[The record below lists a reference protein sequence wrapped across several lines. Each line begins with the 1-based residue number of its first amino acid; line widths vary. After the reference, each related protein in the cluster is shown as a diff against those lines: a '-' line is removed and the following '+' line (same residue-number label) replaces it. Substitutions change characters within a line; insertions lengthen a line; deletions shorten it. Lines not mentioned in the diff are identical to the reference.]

1 MPGPL
6 SFAANITASFAAT
19 IAGFL
24 AAGGTDYLIQ
34 NAGYFVAAL
43 IVGGALLYGLKDVA
57 RLSPVRVMAISRVS
71 FSESIRR
78 RVLWVTPV
86 AIVGIIVVA
95 QFLDPVDPQDALRQT
110 TKVCLFA
117 TGLVVVVTAIILA
130 CTNLPKEIDS
140 RVIYTIVTK
149 PTTRLEIVL
158 GKVLGFAWVSLV
170 ILVIMGAFSLAY
182 LKLREWRTMAWIRD
196 QLAADRVDVQ
206 FRPAFQLYA
215 DNGLLVTKSMADP
228 TAAQIMAE
236 PPTRGGPVV
245 LSGGQSQYFLVPF
258 EPTAEEKQQVRNAVA
273 NGGEVYLLNSVGYRQ
288 RIPTPDEA
296 NTIRELRLPTAPIGG
311 GGQQDSLL
319 PTLPSFA
326 AVEVPIPQIGVH
338 LYSKDLEKLVD
349 DKLINKGEPL
359 QLPPTGGAPRPV
371 GAPLA
376 PEAVEQILAVDR
388 FYALVDVTT
397 ITVDYLV
404 GEEPTVLAYV
414 TPGSQPQ
421 AVRPAPSPTDP
432 TRPTP
437 PAFEAHRGRFG
448 MQLRGRSDGRGAVA
462 VFPFQDVDVPAGGMV
477 TVETRIGVESA
488 GDYEDEANVTQ
499 RVEMRV
505 HNRSTGQTSDPVE
518 VRAESHR
525 AVPVAVPAEFFAGG
539 DFEIYLRA
547 LNDGAWYGVEKNSVS
562 LVRSSQPFSWNL
574 FKGLLVLWLMSVL
587 VVAIAVFT
595 STFLSWPIAIVL
607 TLFILLGH
615 WGVSQL
621 GDIAGTGL
629 GTEVTQAMG
638 LDDPTAAR
646 IVRGSVGFLTN
657 TLNFIAQFL
666 PDISKFPATEDIERG
681 ISMPPEKVA
690 GAAWVLLG
698 YGVPV
703 TLLAYVILRNKE
715 VAP

>member
-1 MPGPL
+1 MPGL
-6 SFAANITASFAAT
+6 ASFTASY
-19 IAGFL
+19 I
-24 AAGGTDYLIQ
+24 AAGGVDYLIQ
-34 NAGYFVAAL
+34 NAGYFVAAI

-86 AIVGIIVVA
+86 AIVGIIAVA

-158 GKVLGFAWVSLV
+158 GKILGFAWVSLV
-170 ILVIMGAFSLAY
+170 ILVIMGLFSLTY
-182 LKLREWRTMAWIRD
+182 LKLREWRTMAWIRE

-206 FRPAFQLYA
+206 LRPAFQLYA
-215 DNGLLVTKSMADP
+215 ANGLLVTKSMADP
-228 TAAQIMAE
+228 WAAHVMAE
-236 PPTRGGPVV
+236 PPAPGAPVV
-245 LSGGQSQYFLVPF
+245 LAGAQSQYFLVPF
-258 EPTAEEKQQVRNAVA
+258 EPTAEEKQQIRSAA
-273 NGGEVYLLNSVGYRQ
+273 ENGGAVFLLNTIGYRQ
-288 RIPTPDEA
+288 RIPTPEEA
-296 NTIRELRLPTAPIGG
+296 KQIRDLRLPTAPVGG
-311 GGQQDSLL
+311 DAGEGSLL

-326 AVEVPIPQIGVH
+326 SVEVPIPHVGVS
-338 LYSKDLEKLVD
+338 LYTKDLDRLVEEKY
-349 DKLINKGEPL
+349 INGGEQV
-359 QLPPTGGAPRPV
+359 QLPPSRGQPRPV
-371 GAPLA
+371 AAPLA
-376 PEAVEQILAVDR
+376 PEAVEQILSVDR
-388 FYALVDVTT
+388 FYVMVNANTL
-397 ITVDYLV
+397 TVDYLV
-404 GEEPTVLAYV
+404 GEVPTVLAYV
-414 TPGSQPQ
+414 TAPGAQPQ
-421 AVRPAPSPTDP
+421 AVMPAPFPADP
-432 TRPTP
+432 SRPTP
-437 PAFEAHRGRFG
+437 PLFESHRGRFG
-448 MQLRGRSDGRGAVA
+448 MQLPGRSDGTGAVA
-462 VFPFQDVDVPAGGMV
+462 VFPFDDVDVPAAGDGTV
-477 TVETRIGVESA
+477 TIEARIGIESA
-488 GDYEDEANVTQ
+488 GDFEHEANMTPRMAMQ
-499 RVEMRV
+499 V
-505 HNRSTGQTSDPVE
+505 HNRTTGKTSEPIE
-518 VRAESHR
+518 VRVESNR
-525 AVPVAVPAEFFAGG
+525 AVPVVVPAEFVSGG
-539 DFEIYLRA
+539 DFDVYLRG
-547 LNDGAWYGVEKNSVS
+547 LNDGAWYGVERSSLS

-574 FKGLLVLWLMSVL
+574 LKGLLVLWLMSIL

-638 LDDPTAAR
+638 LNDPTAAR

-657 TLNFIAQFL
+657 SLNLISKFL

-681 ISMPPEKVA
+681 ISMPPEKLA

-698 YGVPV
+698 YGVPI
-703 TLLAYVILRNKE
+703 TLLAYVIFRNKE